1 MILLLFK
8 VSLVKNCKK
17 QILRL
22 RIKPSKVFSLS
33 ILVTKRQQQRLQ
45 MRQQLQAKQ
54 LLQTKLLTLP
64 LGRVFLMKIEVQ
76 KTWSLS
82 QIKC

>member
-1 MILLLFK
+1 
-8 VSLVKNCKK
+8 
-17 QILRL
+17 
-22 RIKPSKVFSLS
+22 
-33 ILVTKRQQQRLQ
+33 

-76 KTWSLS
+76 ETWSLS